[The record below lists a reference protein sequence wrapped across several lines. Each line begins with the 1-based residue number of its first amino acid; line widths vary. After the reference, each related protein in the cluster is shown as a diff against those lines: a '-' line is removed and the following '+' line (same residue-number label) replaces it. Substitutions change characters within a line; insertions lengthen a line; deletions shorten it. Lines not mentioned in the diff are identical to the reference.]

1 MVPDNIHDFF
11 VASASVAGALIGLLF
26 VAISVAG
33 ERLAREKAETQIH
46 RIRAS
51 AALTAF
57 TNALAV
63 SLFALVPGHKIGP
76 AAVSVAAA
84 GLAFVAAS
92 LLSLVRM
99 GLLRRGQVRWSI
111 VRDAF
116 FLVGLVVIFVLQL
129 VEGLAII
136 AHADDADAVDTI
148 AILVIV
154 CFLGGIG
161 RSWELIG
168 GPRSASGTRSP
179 RWSAAST
186 MSRPTRTRRPDK
198 LYVMADSY
206 LTFAADY
213 DWLFDDDVLT
223 DGGAINHPAIARLL
237 KQTRHAATVLDA
249 SCGTGINAAAL
260 ARRGFDVWATDG
272 SEAMVE
278 QATARFRREHLAI
291 PVRHSL
297 WADLPA
303 TLAERFDVVL
313 CVGNSLVHAAGQD
326 AMVEALTG
334 LRRMAR
340 PGGHVAIDSR
350 NWEKLHAE
358 RRIVRVAHR
367 VLTRDGRRCLSFYAW
382 EIPERLHDEHV
393 AHIVFVFE
401 DGD

>member
-1 MVPDNIHDFF
+1 
-11 VASASVAGALIGLLF
+11 
-26 VAISVAG
+26 
-33 ERLAREKAETQIH
+33 
-46 RIRAS
+46 
-51 AALTAF
+51 
-57 TNALAV
+57 
-63 SLFALVPGHKIGP
+63 
-76 AAVSVAAA
+76 
-84 GLAFVAAS
+84 
-92 LLSLVRM
+92 
-99 GLLRRGQVRWSI
+99 
-111 VRDAF
+111 
-116 FLVGLVVIFVLQL
+116 
-129 VEGLAII
+129 
-136 AHADDADAVDTI
+136 
-148 AILVIV
+148 
-154 CFLGGIG
+154 
-161 RSWELIG
+161 
-168 GPRSASGTRSP
+168 
-179 RWSAAST
+179 
-186 MSRPTRTRRPDK
+186 
-198 LYVMADSY
+198 MADSY

-223 DGGAINHPAIARLL
+223 HGGAINHPAIARLL

-358 RRIVRVAHR
+358 RRIVRVAPR

-382 EIPERLHDEHV
+382 EIPERLHDEHA

-401 DGD
+401 DGDDAQTHEYPISFRPFTVAELRARLELAGLREIDGDFDDSRDQYCLIAVPKGGATQA